1 MRTPFPRKRG
11 GGGHATGGS
20 GGHATGG
27 GGGGTTGRCEGLR
40 SAETGR
46 RANLGWAQTGERPE
60 RGGEEGGGPHT
71 VAHRRGGKRNR
82 SIGVNCHVGSFLSAF
97 CVVPSP
103 QRAPPSP
110 LLPPTFRVSPLSRL
124 PLSHCPFPGAP
135 HLCTPLP
142 SCPRVPCPHMTALP
156 VCRTSPS
163 LDPPFS
169 AHHRPIS

>member
-11 GGGHATGGS
+11 GGG
-20 GGHATGG
+20 
-27 GGGGTTGRCEGLR
+27 
-40 SAETGR
+40 

-82 SIGVNCHVGSFLSAF
+82 GIGVNLRKCHVGSFLSAF
-97 CVVPSP
+97 CIVPSP

-110 LLPPTFRVSPLSRL
+110 LLPPPFRVSPLSQP

-135 HLCTPLP
+135 HPFAP
-142 SCPRVPCPHMTALP
+142 P
-156 VCRTSPS
+156 
-163 LDPPFS
+163 PPFS
-169 AHHRPIS
+169 SPPPPPPSPSTPRSSFL